1 MSAFVLLILII
12 IFVNSYRYMVSDLKI
27 IQKEIRTEIE
37 NITIAFFFF
46 ILSNALKIKNIKWNN
61 I

>member
-12 IFVNSYRYMVSDLKI
+12 IFVNSYRYTVSDLKI
-27 IQKEIRTEIE
+27 IPKQIRTEIE

-46 ILSNALKIKNIKWNN
+46 TLSNVLKIKNIKWNN

>member
-1 MSAFVLLILII
+1 
-12 IFVNSYRYMVSDLKI
+12 MVSDLKI
-27 IQKEIRTEIE
+27 IPKEIRTEIE

>member
-12 IFVNSYRYMVSDLKI
+12 IFVNSYIYMVSDLKI
-27 IQKEIRTEIE
+27 IPKEISTEIE

>member
-12 IFVNSYRYMVSDLKI
+12 IFVSSYRYTVSDLKI
-27 IQKEIRTEIE
+27 IPKEIRTEIE

>member
-27 IQKEIRTEIE
+27 IPKEIRTEIE